1 MSISVKPS
9 GQACGAEVTGV
20 DLRRPLDAGTIAA
33 IGAAWAAHHVLAF
46 PDQDL
51 SDDDL
56 ERFTTYFGA
65 LGDDP
70 YFNPVAGRRY
80 VAAIERRADE
90 TSSIFAESWHCDWS
104 FSKQPPIGTCL
115 YGKTIPPVGGD
126 TLFAN
131 QHAAYAALPPERQ
144 RLLDGLNVV
153 HSAVAAYSPE
163 GLYGQ
168 ADAASGR
175 TMTPKISE
183 EARAREIHPLIQTHA
198 GNGQKAIYGCW
209 GYSIGVEGMAQDA
222 AMQLLT
228 ELLAWQ
234 TRPEFIYVHKWQPGM
249 LVMWDNRS
257 LLHRATG
264 GYDGHA
270 RLLHRTTIWLER
282 VNYGHCHQARHSG
295 CRSGTG
301 SSVSYAPSSRPFQI
315 SLTNPKSSRSF
326 RSTSLRPE
334 GSTLKINR
342 RSALVRSKCHRS
354 SHSASDPKPEG
365 HLDPAIA
372 TYRVPTEDPWRS

>member
-1 MSISVKPS
+1 MSIFLSPS
-9 GQACGAEVTGV
+9 GQACGAEVRGV
-20 DLRRPLDAGTIAA
+20 DLRRPLDGETVAA

-56 ERFTTYFGA
+56 ERFTQAFGV

-70 YFNPVAGRRY
+70 YFRPIAGRRH

-90 TSSIFAESWHCDWS
+90 TSTIFAESWHCDWS
-104 FSKQPPIGTCL
+104 FCATPPIGTCL
-115 YGKTIPPVGGD
+115 YGKVIPPVGGD

-144 RLLDGLNVV
+144 AMLEGLNVV

-163 GLYGQ
+163 GIYGREG
-168 ADAASGR
+168 ADAGR
-175 TMTPKISE
+175 TMKPKISDD
-183 EARAREIHPLIQTHA
+183 ARQTMLHPLVQTHA
-198 GNGQKAIYGCW
+198 GNGQKALYGCW
-209 GYSIGVEGMAQDA
+209 GYSIGVEGMPPEDSRA
-222 AMQLLT
+222 LLT

-234 TRPEFIYVHKWQPGM
+234 TGDEFIYTHKWQPGM

-270 RLLHRTTIWLER
+270 RLLHRTTIWPGR
-282 VNYGHCHQARHSG
+282 V
-295 CRSGTG
+295 
-301 SSVSYAPSSRPFQI
+301 
-315 SLTNPKSSRSF
+315 
-326 RSTSLRPE
+326 
-334 GSTLKINR
+334 
-342 RSALVRSKCHRS
+342 
-354 SHSASDPKPEG
+354 D
-365 HLDPAIA
+365 
-372 TYRVPTEDPWRS
+372 